1 MPMQGLLD
9 GKRVVVTGASR
20 GLGRSFATAMAA
32 QGASLVINGTQPD
45 RLAETAA
52 LVAALGGPC
61 EQVLG
66 SVAEVDVCQAI
77 VARAVEAYG
86 GVDVL
91 VNNAG
96 IVRDRTLLK
105 MTPEEF
111 DDVIAVNLRGT
122 WACGRAAADA
132 MREGGGTI
140 INVVSNSGLTG
151 AIGQTNYAAAKAGVV
166 GMTLSWTRELARYGI
181 RVNAVWPVAV
191 TDMTQVVIDNVERR
205 AREAGRE
212 VPTPQDMGLGDPDE
226 VANVVVYLASDKA
239 SAVNGQIVT
248 FNGRKMALWALPRE
262 VNVEVRDGWTLD
274 DVVEQF
280 PLTVGA
286 ELQPLYDALGG

>member
-1 MPMQGLLD
+1 MPMEGLLD

-52 LVAALGGPC
+52 LVAKHGGPC

-77 VARAVEAYG
+77 VARAVESFG
-86 GVDVL
+86 GIDVL

-122 WACGRAAADA
+122 WACGRAAAEA
-132 MREGGGTI
+132 MREGGGVI

-191 TDMTQVVIDNVERR
+191 TDMTQVIIDNVERR

-212 VPTPQDMGLGDPDE
+212 VPTPQEMGLGNPDE
-226 VANVVVYLASDKA
+226 VANIAVYLACDKA
-239 SAVNGQIVT
+239 SDVNGQIVT
-248 FNGRKMALWALPRE
+248 FNGRKMALWTLPRE
-262 VNVEVRDGWTLD
+262 VNVERRDHWSLD
-274 DVVEQF
+274 DIVDQF

-286 ELQPLYDALGG
+286 EPQPLYDALGG

>member
-1 MPMQGLLD
+1 MQALLA

-20 GLGRSFATAMAA
+20 GLGRAFAVAMAE
-32 QGASLVINGTQPD
+32 QGASVVINGTQAD
-45 RLAETAA
+45 RLAETADRI
-52 LVAALGGPC
+52 AATGNPC

-66 SVAEVDVCQAI
+66 SVAEVEVCRAI
-77 VARAVEAYG
+77 VARCVDTFG
-86 GVDVL
+86 GIDVL

-122 WACGRAAADA
+122 WACSQAAAEA
-132 MREGGGTI
+132 MRDTGGTI

-191 TDMTQVVIDNVERR
+191 TDMTQVVIDHARRR
-205 AREAGRE
+205 AEEAGRT
-212 VPTPQDMGLGDPDE
+212 VPTPEQIGLGDPDE
-226 VANVVVYLASDKA
+226 VANVVVFLASDHA
-239 SAVNGQIVT
+239 ADVNGQVVT
-248 FNGRKMALWALPRE
+248 FNGRKMALWTHPRE
-262 VNVEVRDGWTLD
+262 VNVEVRDHWTLD
-274 DVVEQF
+274 DVVELF
-280 PLTVGA
+280 PTTVGA

>member
-96 IVRDRTLLK
+96 IVRDRPLLK

-132 MREGGGTI
+132 MREGSGTI

-151 AIGQTNYAAAKAGVV
+151 AIGQTNYAAAKAGVF

>member
-1 MPMQGLLD
+1 MQGLLD

-45 RLAETAA
+45 RLAETAE
-52 LVAALGGPC
+52 LVAAHGGPC

-66 SVAEVDVCQAI
+66 SVADVDVCQAI
-77 VARAVEAYG
+77 VARGVEAFG

-122 WACGRAAADA
+122 WACGRAAAEA
-132 MREGGGTI
+132 MRESGGVI

-205 AREAGRE
+205 AREAGRRGADTPGDGPRRPGRGGQRGG
-212 VPTPQDMGLGDPDE
+212 VPGERQGVGHQRPDRDVQRSQDGAVDPAARGE
-226 VANVVVYLASDKA
+226 
-239 SAVNGQIVT
+239 
-248 FNGRKMALWALPRE
+248 RR
-262 VNVEVRDGWTLD
+262 
-274 DVVEQF
+274 
-280 PLTVGA
+280 GA
-286 ELQPLYDALGG
+286 

>member
-1 MPMQGLLD
+1 MQGLLD

-45 RLAETAA
+45 RLAETAE
-52 LVAALGGPC
+52 LVAAHGGPC

-66 SVAEVDVCQAI
+66 SVADVDVCQAI
-77 VARAVEAYG
+77 VARGVEAFG

-122 WACGRAAADA
+122 WACGRAAAEA
-132 MREGGGTI
+132 MRESGGVI
-140 INVVSNSGLTG
+140 VNVISNSGLTG

-205 AREAGRE
+205 AREAGRP
-212 VPTPQDMGLGDPDE
+212 VPTPQEMGLGVPDE
-226 VANVVVYLASDKA
+226 VANVVVFLASDKA
-239 SAVNGQIVT
+239 SGINGQIVT
-248 FNGRKMALWALPRE
+248 FNGRKMALWTLPRE

-274 DVVEQF
+274 DIVEQF
-280 PLTVGA
+280 PVTVGA

>member
-1 MPMQGLLD
+1 M
-9 GKRVVVTGASR
+9 
-20 GLGRSFATAMAA
+20 
-32 QGASLVINGTQPD
+32 
-45 RLAETAA
+45 
-52 LVAALGGPC
+52 
-61 EQVLG
+61 
-66 SVAEVDVCQAI
+66 AEVDVCQAI

-86 GVDVL
+86 GIDVL

-111 DDVIAVNLRGT
+111 DDVVAVNLRGT
-122 WACGRAAADA
+122 WACGRAAAEA
-132 MREGGGTI
+132 MREGGGDI

-212 VPTPQDMGLGDPDE
+212 VPTPQEMGLGDPDE

-239 SAVNGQIVT
+239 ADVNGQIVT
-248 FNGRKMALWALPRE
+248 FNGRKMALWTLPRE

-274 DVVEQF
+274 DIVEQF
-280 PLTVGA
+280 PVTVGA
-286 ELQPLYDALGG
+286 EQQPLYDALGG